1 MGGSVAHK
9 LSCQKGIAHDS
20 RRPSALHTNDGG
32 NAEEGPEQERGS
44 ALQEVFEALDEADDE
59 PSQTG
64 SDDTDY
70 EDVPQTQAAADNG
83 GNDGDNDSIE
93 EALDADD
100 EKDEEVDDED
110 AGAGA
115 DESDDSHRTL
125 PNFEDAQ
132 HSNQYSRRAATI
144 SVPIRLDGFETTYA
158 TWEQFD
164 AAIHQLQRDI
174 FQLFS
179 K

>member
-1 MGGSVAHK
+1 MFAG
-9 LSCQKGIAHDS
+9 
-20 RRPSALHTNDGG
+20 
-32 NAEEGPEQERGS
+32 AEEQERGS

-115 DESDDSHRTL
+115 DESDGLEGSSDTGEYSVNDTSFGALPDSHRTL